1 MNINLH
7 KPLSTLINL
16 YQLRVVSNHTKN
28 EFCPLTSNKMSDIK
42 SKAQGLDPNVQPR
55 NVLELVEKTNN
66 IYESLVIISKRARQI
81 SSDLKWEIQRKL
93 EEFAVNTDTIE
104 EVQENKEQIE
114 ISKFY
119 ERLPNTPIIAAQEF
133 LNNEIQWR
141 YSDEKE

>member
-1 MNINLH
+1 
-7 KPLSTLINL
+7 
-16 YQLRVVSNHTKN
+16 
-28 EFCPLTSNKMSDIK
+28 MSDIK

-55 NVLELVEKTNN
+55 DVRELVEKTGN

-119 ERLPNTPIIAAQEF
+119 ERLPNTAIIAANEF
-133 LNNEIQWR
+133 MNDEIQWR
-141 YSDEKE
+141 FVEGQD

>member
-1 MNINLH
+1 MFTQSQN
-7 KPLSTLINL
+7 PSTV
-16 YQLRVVSNHTKN
+16 YAFSVNHTR
-28 EFCPLTSNKMSDIK
+28 MSDIK

-55 NVLELVEKTNN
+55 DVIELVEKTGN
-66 IYESLVIISKRARQI
+66 IYESIAVISKRARQI

-119 ERLPNTPIIAAQEF
+119 ERLPNTPIIATNEF
-133 LNNEIQWR
+133 LNDEIQWR
-141 YSDEKE
+141 FVEEKE

>member
-1 MNINLH
+1 
-7 KPLSTLINL
+7 
-16 YQLRVVSNHTKN
+16 
-28 EFCPLTSNKMSDIK
+28 MSDIK

-55 NVLELVEKTNN
+55 DVLELVQNTGN
-66 IYESLVIISKRARQI
+66 IYESINIIGKRARQI

-119 ERLPNTPIIAAQEF
+119 ERLPNTAIIAANEF
-133 LNNEIQWR
+133 LQGDVQWR
-141 YSDEKE
+141 YSDKPQ

>member
-1 MNINLH
+1 
-7 KPLSTLINL
+7 
-16 YQLRVVSNHTKN
+16 
-28 EFCPLTSNKMSDIK
+28 MSDIK

-55 NVLELVEKTNN
+55 DVLELVENTGN
-66 IYESLVIISKRARQI
+66 IYESIAIIAKRARQI

-119 ERLPNTPIIAAQEF
+119 ERLPNTPIIAAHEYLQGD
-133 LNNEIQWR
+133 IQWR
-141 YSDEKE
+141 YVDEQE